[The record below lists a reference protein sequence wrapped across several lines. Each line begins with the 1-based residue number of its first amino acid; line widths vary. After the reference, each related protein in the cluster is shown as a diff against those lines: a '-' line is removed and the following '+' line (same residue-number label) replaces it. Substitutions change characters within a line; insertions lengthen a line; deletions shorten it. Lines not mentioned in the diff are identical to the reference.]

1 MAALV
6 GLPRSPIPEGVES
19 LETMTVDNGTVA
31 CVKLSTP
38 TPPCTER
45 TEPTSVRKDGKVC

>member
-19 LETMTVDNGTVA
+19 LEPMTMDNGTVA
-31 CVKLSTP
+31 CVKFPPPS
-38 TPPCTER
+38 PPCTER
-45 TEPTSVRKDGKVC
+45 TEPGSTRKDGKVC